1 MYSFKNACFFLNKN
15 TSTQYTIGETL
26 IKNSFFLLL
35 DIYFPEKWYQLIKI
49 AFSSIKSTT

>member
-35 DIYFPEKWYQLIKI
+35 DIYFPEK
-49 AFSSIKSTT
+49 